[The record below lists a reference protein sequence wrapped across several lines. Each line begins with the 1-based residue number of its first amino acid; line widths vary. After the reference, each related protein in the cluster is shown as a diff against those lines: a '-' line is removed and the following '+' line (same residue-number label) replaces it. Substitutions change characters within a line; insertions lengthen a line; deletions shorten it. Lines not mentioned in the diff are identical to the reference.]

1 MKKSVA
7 VTAAVAALAGVLG
20 LAGCGG
26 TTAGGSAEPAQE
38 QPAKPDAKGFGKRVA
53 IKPSPDKY
61 TWYVKDYRGM
71 NAASIGYTA
80 LDCFRRDR
88 YGEGIVKIVYVAP
101 DGTFIDPEDEEL
113 LKQYVVV
120 GQNVEP
126 NTEIK
131 LTFEVDE
138 DGVEY
143 ENLTSYVSLD
153 EIVLAVDKTG
163 SRKSHDTA
171 MTPLEISPDK
181 YTHYI
186 RDYVGRNLAECGYS
200 TMGGF
205 FADSY
210 GDSWI
215 RLTIVTEDGAAVDIE
230 DKAAL
235 AQYVVV
241 DQDVA
246 PNTAMSY
253 TYSKDLDGVEYSNLV
268 SSKTLEG
275 LTLYVTK
282 LEA

>member
-1 MKKSVA
+1 MRKRVA
-7 VTAAVAALAGVLG
+7 LIASMAAISAVLC
-20 LAGCGG
+20 LSGCGG
-26 TTAGGSAEPAQE
+26 MTAPDGSGQQAVTSDDGGAR
-38 QPAKPDAKGFGKRVA
+38 GFGKRMT
-53 IKPSPDKY
+53 IKQSPDKY

-80 LDCFRRDR
+80 LDTFRRDR
-88 YGEGIVKIVYVAP
+88 YGAGIVKVIYVAQ

-131 LTFEVDE
+131 LVFDVDE
-138 DGVEY
+138 EGAEY
-143 ENLTSYVSLD
+143 ENLTSHVSID
-153 EIVLAVDKTG
+153 EIVLAVDKVG
-163 SRKSHDTA
+163 SRKAHDTA
-171 MTPLEISPDK
+171 MTPIEKSPDK

-200 TMGGF
+200 TIGGY
-205 FADSY
+205 FADGY
-210 GDSWI
+210 GHGAI
-215 RLTIVTEDGAAVDIE
+215 RLSIVTDDGAAVDIE
-230 DKAAL
+230 DKASL

-246 PNTAMSY
+246 PNTVLSY
-253 TYSKDLDGVEYSNLV
+253 TYSTDPDGVEYDNLV

-275 LTLYVTK
+275 LTLYVEK
-282 LEA
+282 LEP